1 MRTGIVTDTGPLP
14 DLLSMLAIMPA
25 IPILETQ
32 RNGAAA
38 AGQKENALSDASQT
52 GYGKLK
58 TALLRNCRFH

>member
-1 MRTGIVTDTGPLP
+1 MRKGIFTETGPLP
-14 DLLSMLAIMPA
+14 DLLSMIAVMPA

-32 RNGAAA
+32 YNA
-38 AGQKENALSDASQT
+38 AGSARLKEDGLSDTSQT